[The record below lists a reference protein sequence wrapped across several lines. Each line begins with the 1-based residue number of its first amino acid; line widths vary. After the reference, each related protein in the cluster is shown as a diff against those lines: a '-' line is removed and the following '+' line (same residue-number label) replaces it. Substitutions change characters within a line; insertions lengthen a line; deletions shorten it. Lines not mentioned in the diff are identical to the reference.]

1 MTSATAEPIT
11 VCTYGFN
18 VPCRRFL
25 IRANVTRDRR
35 LPVVDEFVL
44 RVLKLCERV
53 PVRRLSGFFG
63 FSEVETEAVLADLTS
78 SGLVVL
84 DGEMAS
90 LHPSAHDHFRGSEE
104 AIPRVVDVDS
114 WVERLWFDLVS
125 RNMIA
130 PDRARPARNLIDIR
144 PSDMARDLPIAYA
157 RKAFE
162 ENFAEYLRKIRRLA
176 NPDRFAL
183 YSVSDVVPERFGS
196 VVLRGQQELVFDPHP
211 RLKANLIEV
220 ETEDLAKF
228 RPLANALNDA
238 YLRLTG
244 VSPSAAALAE
254 FSRLAADTS
263 VTEAYGGTDRFDLA
277 KWLSI
282 NAEKQNSERQTLV
295 GAPYLNRNVEFL
307 TKLIDRSPKSGVTVE
322 SAAKEIEI
330 LWCRPFGSAWG
341 ASPDLQEALVAIKL
355 ALRRK
360 NGKIAVRTKLIIPQI
375 SRRDAPRRFDRL
387 FDEGHVAPAGYLSP
401 SIEIVHISDTA
412 TILLV
417 GVSFS
422 ETVSAFVGFAITDL
436 FSVERVRRMLR
447 PSDVEVRLEEVWK
460 AERRDEEPPSIELEP
475 DNDPDS

>member
-1 MTSATAEPIT
+1 MTIAIAEPIT

-18 VPCRRFL
+18 IPSRRFL

-63 FSEVETEAVLADLTS
+63 FSEAETEAVLADLTS
-78 SGLVVL
+78 SGLVML

-90 LHPSAHDHFRGSEE
+90 LHISAHDHFRGSEE
-104 AIPRVVDVDS
+104 GIPRVVDVDS

-130 PDRARPARNLIDIR
+130 PDRARPAGNLIDIR
-144 PSDMARDLPIAYA
+144 ASEMARDLPITYA

-196 VVLRGQQELVFDPHP
+196 VVLRGQQELVLDPHP
-211 RLKANLIEV
+211 RLKANLIEI
-220 ETEDLAKF
+220 EAEDLAKF

-238 YLRLTG
+238 YLRLTE

-263 VTEAYGGTDRFDLA
+263 VTEAYGGTARFDLGR
-277 KWLSI
+277 WLSI
-282 NAEKQNSERQTLV
+282 NAAKENPERQTLV
-295 GAPYLNRNVEFL
+295 GAPYLHRNLDFL
-307 TKLIDRSPKSGVTVE
+307 TKLIDRSAKSGATIE
-322 SAAKEIEI
+322 SAAKKIEI

-341 ASPDLQEALVAIKL
+341 ASPDLRETLVAIKL

-360 NGKIAVRTKLIIPQI
+360 YGKVAVRTKLIIPQI

-387 FDEGHVAPAGYLSP
+387 FDEGYIAPAGYLSP
-401 SIEIVHISDTA
+401 SIEIVHIWDTA
-412 TILLV
+412 VMLLV
-417 GVSFS
+417 SVSFS
-422 ETVSAFVGFAITDL
+422 ESVSAFVGFATTESS
-436 FSVERVRRMLR
+436 SVDRVRRMLR
-447 PSDVEVRLEEVWK
+447 PGDVDVRLEEVWK
-460 AERRDEEPPSIELEP
+460 TERREEESPAIELEP